1 MYFFPTKVEEKR
13 PSMNDFAHPPNSVL
27 LNNRSQ
33 LDALPN
39 PIMERPQ
46 FSSMNKPELP
56 NESSSNIQSRS
67 NLQSLQSL
75 QSDRDNQIN
84 YNNSNTNNTSNINTS
99 NSNTS
104 SNNTSNNIN
113 ELDGL
118 DPYDVLGIQP
128 NATLQ
133 EAKISYKYLAL
144 KHHPDKGGNE
154 RLFNII
160 TKAFE
165 SISQRLQAVKPREK
179 QEHNELKKGC
189 KLDFR
194 NNKLKINMNGKKFN
208 LEKFNSVYE
217 KNKIKNP
224 YEKGYSNWKEKLQD
238 ENISI
243 GSNVS
248 TSSFN
253 AAFTKSRQ
261 KNNYSKQIIQ
271 HNEPQATISGDLGF
285 SELGVDEIDTFSKNE
300 GDSNSIGFTDYKD
313 AYTTE
318 SKLINPD
325 DVTINRPDSIGKYK
339 NERENIN
346 FTMTEEQTQME
357 KIKQKQMENAEFN
370 RMQRVNLFD
379 EMATEQYNKVNQMML
394 SNS

>member
-1 MYFFPTKVEEKR
+1 MSFNYNMYFFPTKVEEKR

-56 NESSSNIQSRS
+56 NKSSTNLQSRS
-67 NLQSLQSL
+67 NLQSL

-84 YNNSNTNNTSNINTS
+84 YNNSNTNNI
-99 NSNTS
+99 S
-104 SNNTSNNIN
+104 SNNNTASNTCNSVN
-113 ELDGL
+113 ELEGL

-154 RLFNII
+154 RLFNIV

-165 SISQRLQAVKPREK
+165 TISQRLQAVRPKEK

-194 NNKLKINMNGKKFN
+194 DNKLKINMNGKKFN

-224 YEKGYSNWKEKLQD
+224 YEKGYSDWKEELQD

-253 AAFTKSRQ
+253 AAFNKSRQ
-261 KNNYSKQIIQ
+261 RNNYSKQIIQ
-271 HNEPQATISGDLGF
+271 YDEPQATISGDLGF
-285 SELGVDEIDTFSKNE
+285 SELGVDEINTFSKNE

-339 NERENIN
+339 NERENIS
-346 FTMTEEQTQME
+346 FTMTEEQKQME
-357 KIKQKQMENAEFN
+357 KIKQKQMEDAEFN

-379 EMATEQYNKVNQMML
+379 EMAAEQYNKVNQMML